1 MEWHSGTMYPV
12 DRMRAGLSTRIFLG
26 FLVLLLVFAGASALA
41 VRRMHAIRE
50 DLVIIHR
57 GYLALARGSTQARA
71 LQEAREATVARALA
85 TPDPAVRRQLL
96 ASGREVGQGGELV
109 EHLDELEALTRQLL
123 VGRARPVDHAFLE
136 RVLAEC
142 STARTASGAYDDATT
157 RLADGADDAAEAA
170 LLADEQRHAGEVLS
184 ELLRSLG
191 AGIDGKVS
199 EAVLRA
205 ERDEREAAFAVVAL
219 TVVAALVGVLVVFAT
234 IRTLRPLRALVE
246 SAKAIGRGSLDVQVA
261 VPADDEVG
269 ALAREFNAMAKALK
283 DREAVLA
290 SRGDELLRM
299 SGFAE
304 NVIRSVRVGILV
316 IDEQGRV
323 RTLNPGARSVF
334 KLPLVDVDGRRLA
347 ELIDEGLREPLAPLL
362 QGLDTVRGTGEPMA
376 FPLLRL
382 SDKVVDVGLV
392 PIRDRAG
399 ASQPDVLV
407 LAEDVT
413 SREETAERLLQT
425 ERFAAIGRL
434 AAQITHEIRNPLSSV
449 GLNIE
454 LLGDDL
460 AHLPPERH
468 REAKA
473 ILDAVGKEVDRLT
486 QITEGYLRF
495 ARLPAPKKVAGDA
508 GDLLADLV
516 AFTQADAT
524 KAGVMLELNV
534 EPGLPHVPFEP
545 ARLRQALL
553 NLVRNAVEAAGTGGT
568 VRVSAKKT
576 AGGLRVTVED
586 TGPGIP
592 EEVRARLFE
601 PFFTTKPSGTGLG
614 LLLAKEII
622 LEHQGE
628 LSVETSALGGA
639 AFQVDLPAQPEVAA
653 PPPPE

>member
-1 MEWHSGTMYPV
+1 
-12 DRMRAGLSTRIFLG
+12 MRAGLSTRIFLG
-26 FLVLLLVFAGASALA
+26 FLVLLLVFAGTSALA

-50 DLVIIHR
+50 DLAIVHR
-57 GYLALARGSTQARA
+57 GYLALARGATQART
-71 LQEAREATVARALA
+71 LQEARDATLARALA
-85 TPDPAVRRQLL
+85 SPDPAVRRQLL
-96 ASGREVGQGGELV
+96 SSAREAYGKALAVRI
-109 EHLDELEALTRQLL
+109 DELEALTRELL
-123 VGRARPVDHAFLE
+123 AGRARPADQRFLE
-136 RVLAEC
+136 GLLAEC
-142 STARTASGAYDDATT
+142 GDLRTNLDSYDETT
-157 RLADGADDAAEAA
+157 GRLVEAADGAGDAA
-170 LLADEQRHAGEVLS
+170 LLAEEQRLSGDLLS
-184 ELLRSLG
+184 EKLRSLA
-191 AGIDGKVS
+191 AGIEGKVS

-205 ERDEREAAFAVVAL
+205 ERDEREAAYAVVGL
-219 TVVAALVGVLVVFAT
+219 SVVAALVGMLVLLT
-234 IRTLRPLRALVE
+234 MIRSLRPLRGLVE
-246 SAKAIGRGSLDVQVA
+246 SAKAIGKGSLDVQVA
-261 VPADDEVG
+261 AAADDEVG
-269 ALAREFNAMAKALK
+269 ALAREFNAMARALK

-290 SRGDELLRM
+290 GRGDELLRLSM
-299 SGFAE
+299 FAE

-334 KLPLVDVDGRRLA
+334 KLPLVDVDGRPLA
-347 ELIDEGLREPLAPLL
+347 ELIDEGLREALVPLMK
-362 QGLDTVRGTGEPMA
+362 GLDTVRKTGEPMT

-382 SDKVVDVGLV
+382 GERVVDVGLV

-460 AHLPPERH
+460 AFLPPDRKK
-468 REAKA
+468 EAQA
-473 ILDAVGKEVDRLT
+473 ILEAVGKEVDRLT

-495 ARLPAPKKVAGDA
+495 ARLPAPKKVAGDV

-516 AFTQADAT
+516 AFTEGDAA

-534 EPGLPHVPFEP
+534 EPGLPAVPFDP

-553 NLVRNAVEAAGTGGT
+553 NLLRNGVEAAGRGGT
-568 VRVSAKKT
+568 VRVGAKAT
-576 AGGLRVTVED
+576 ARGLRVTVED

-592 EEVRARLFE
+592 EEVKARLFE
-601 PFFTTKPSGTGLG
+601 AFFTTKPSGTGLG

-622 LEHQGE
+622 LEHKGE
-628 LSVETSALGGA
+628 LSVETSPLGGA
-639 AFQVDLPAQPEVAA
+639 AFHVDLPAQADAA
-653 PPPPE
+653 VQVSG

>member
-1 MEWHSGTMYPV
+1 
-12 DRMRAGLSTRIFLG
+12 MRAGLSTRIFLG

-57 GYLALARGSTQARA
+57 GYLALARGSTQART
-71 LQEAREATVARALA
+71 LQEARDATVARALA
-85 TPDPAVRRQLL
+85 APDAAVRRQLL
-96 ASGREVGQGGELV
+96 AASREGDQGRALRDR
-109 EHLDELEALTRQLL
+109 LDELEALSRQLL
-123 VGRARPVDHAFLE
+123 AGRARPVDHAFLE

-142 STARTASGAYDDATT
+142 ASARTAGDAYDQATA
-157 RLADGADDAAEAA
+157 RLAEAGDDPAEAA
-170 LLADEQRHAGEVLS
+170 LLADEQRHAGDVLS
-184 ELLRSLG
+184 EQLRSLG
-191 AGIDGKVS
+191 VGIDGKVS

-219 TVVAALVGVLVVFAT
+219 SVLAALVGVLVLVGT
-234 IRTLRPLRALVE
+234 IRALRPLHALVE

-269 ALAREFNAMAKALK
+269 ALAREFNAMARALR
-283 DREAVLA
+283 DREAVLE
-290 SRGDELLRM
+290 SRGAELLRL

-316 IDEQGRV
+316 IDERGCV

-334 KLPLVDVDGRRLA
+334 KLPLVDVDGRPLV
-347 ELIDEGLREPLAPLL
+347 ELIDDALREPLAPLL
-362 QGLDTVRGTGEPMA
+362 RGLEQVRASGEPTG

-382 SDKVVDVGLV
+382 GDKVVDVGLV

-413 SREETAERLLQT
+413 AREETAERLLQT

-454 LLGDDL
+454 LLGDDV
-460 AHLPPERH
+460 AHLPPERAK
-468 REAKA
+468 EAKA

-495 ARLPAPKKVAGDA
+495 ARLPAPKKVAGDV

-516 AFTQADAT
+516 AFTQADAA

-534 EPGLPHVPFEP
+534 EPGLPAVPFDP
-545 ARLRQALL
+545 ARLRQALV
-553 NLVRNAVEAAGTGGT
+553 NLVRNAVEAAGQSGT
-568 VRVSAKKT
+568 VRVGARATK
-576 AGGLRVTVED
+576 AGLRVTVED

-592 EEVRARLFE
+592 EEARARLFE

-614 LLLAKEII
+614 LLLAREII

-628 LSVETSALGGA
+628 LSVEGSALGGA
-639 AFQVDLPAQPEVAA
+639 AFHVDLPSQPAA
-653 PPPPE
+653 A

>member
-1 MEWHSGTMYPV
+1 
-12 DRMRAGLSTRIFLG
+12 MRAGLSTRIFLG
-26 FLVLLLVFAGASALA
+26 FLVLLLVFAGASGLA

-50 DLVIIHR
+50 DLVLVHR
-57 GYLALARGSTQARA
+57 GYLALARGATQART
-71 LQEAREATVARALA
+71 LHEARDATLARALA
-85 TPDPAVRRQLL
+85 TPDPALRRTLL
-96 ASGREVGQGGELV
+96 GSAREAYGKALAERI
-109 EHLDELEALTRQLL
+109 DELDALTRELL
-123 VGRARPVDHAFLE
+123 AGRARPSDQSFLE
-136 RVLAEC
+136 GLLAEC
-142 STARTASGAYDDATT
+142 AEARTHSDAYDEATGKLADAADTSADASLLAEEQ
-157 RLADGADDAAEAA
+157 RLA
-170 LLADEQRHAGEVLS
+170 GELLS
-184 ELLRSLG
+184 EKLRSLSV
-191 AGIDGKVS
+191 AVDGKVS

-205 ERDEREAAFAVVAL
+205 ERDEREAAWAVVAL
-219 TVVAALVGVLVVFAT
+219 SLVAAVIGVLVVLSM
-234 IRTLRPLRALVE
+234 IRALRPLHGLVE
-246 SAKAIGRGSLDVQVA
+246 SAKAIGKGSLDVQV
-261 VPADDEVG
+261 PAATDDEVG
-269 ALAREFNAMAKALK
+269 ALAREFNAMARALK

-290 SRGDELLRM
+290 GRGEELLRM

-316 IDEQGRV
+316 IDEQGCV

-334 KLPLVDVDGRRLA
+334 KLPLVDVDGRKLA
-347 ELIDEGLREPLAPLL
+347 ELIDEQLQEPLAPLL
-362 QGLDTVRGTGEPMA
+362 QGLDAVRGSGEPMQ
-376 FPLLRL
+376 FPLLKL
-382 SDKVVDVGLV
+382 GDKVVDVGLV

-460 AHLPPERH
+460 VYLPPDRKK
-468 REAKA
+468 EAQA

-495 ARLPAPKKVAGDA
+495 ARLPAPKKVAGDV

-516 AFTQADAT
+516 AFTEGDAA

-534 EPGLPHVPFEP
+534 EPGLPAVPFDP

-553 NLVRNAVEAAGTGGT
+553 NLLRNGVEAAGKGGT
-568 VRVSAKKT
+568 VRVGAHKT
-576 AGGLRVTVED
+576 ARGLRVTVED
-586 TGPGIP
+586 TGPGVP
-592 EEVRARLFE
+592 EDVRARLFE
-601 PFFTTKPSGTGLG
+601 AFFTTKPSGTGLG

-622 LEHQGE
+622 LEHKGE
-628 LSVETSALGGA
+628 LSVETSSLGGA
-639 AFQVDLPAQPEVAA
+639 AFHVDLPQQADLAGPVSG
-653 PPPPE
+653 

>member
-1 MEWHSGTMYPV
+1 
-12 DRMRAGLSTRIFLG
+12 MRAGLSTRIFLG

-57 GYLALARGSTQARA
+57 GYLALARFGTQART
-71 LQEAREATVARALA
+71 LQEAREATLARALA
-85 TPDPAVRRQLL
+85 TSDPALRRQLL
-96 ASGREVGQGGELV
+96 ASGREGGHGRELR
-109 EHLDELEALTRQLL
+109 ERLDELEALTRQLL
-123 VGRARPVDHAFLE
+123 AGRARAADHAFLGQ
-136 RVLAEC
+136 VLAEVGA
-142 STARTASGAYDDATT
+142 TRTASDAYDEATA
-157 RLADGADDAAEAA
+157 RLAEPGDQRDDDQAALA

-184 ELLRSLG
+184 EQLRSLSV
-191 AGIDGKVS
+191 GIDGKVS

-205 ERDEREAAFAVVAL
+205 ERDEREAAYAVVAL
-219 TVVAALVGVLVVFAT
+219 TVLAALVGVLVLVAT
-234 IRTLRPLRALVE
+234 IRALRPLHGLVE
-246 SAKAIGRGSLDVQVA
+246 SAKAIGRGSLDVQVV

-269 ALAREFNAMAKALK
+269 ALAREFNAMARALK

-304 NVIRSVRVGILV
+304 NVIRSVRVGIMV
-316 IDEQGRV
+316 IDERGRV

-334 KLPLVDVDGRRLA
+334 KLPLVDVDGRPLA

-362 QGLDTVRGTGEPMA
+362 QGLDTVRKSGEPMA
-376 FPLLRL
+376 FPLMRL

-460 AHLPPERH
+460 AHLPPERR

-534 EPGLPHVPFEP
+534 EPGLPQVPFEP

-568 VRVSAKKT
+568 VRVSAGKT
-576 AGGLRVTVED
+576 ATGLRVTVED
-586 TGPGIP
+586 TGSGIP

-639 AFQVDLPAQPEVAA
+639 AFHVDLPAELEVPRAQA
-653 PPPPE
+653 

>member
-1 MEWHSGTMYPV
+1 MYPV
-12 DRMRAGLSTRIFLG
+12 GLMRAGLSTRIFLG

-50 DLVIIHR
+50 DLVIVHR
-57 GYLALARGSTQARA
+57 GYLALARGATQART
-71 LQEAREATVARALA
+71 LQEARDATFARALA
-85 TPDPAVRRQLL
+85 GPDPAVRRQLL
-96 ASGREVGQGGELV
+96 ASGREAYGRALTERI
-109 EHLDELEALTRQLL
+109 DELDALTRQLL
-123 VGRARPVDHAFLE
+123 AGRARPADLRFLDGL
-136 RVLAEC
+136 LAEC
-142 STARTASGAYDDATT
+142 AELRAASDAYDEATGRLLDA
-157 RLADGADDAAEAA
+157 ADGAGDAT
-170 LLADEQRHAGEVLS
+170 LLAEEQRLAGELLS
-184 ELLRSLG
+184 EKLRSLSV
-191 AGIDGKVS
+191 AVDGKVS

-205 ERDEREAAFAVVAL
+205 ERDEREAAWAVVAL
-219 TVVAALVGVLVVFAT
+219 SVLAALVGVAVLFSM
-234 IRTLRPLRALVE
+234 IRALRPLQGLVE
-246 SAKAIGRGSLDVQVA
+246 SAKAIGRGSLDIQVPA
-261 VPADDEVG
+261 AADDEVG
-269 ALAREFNAMAKALK
+269 ALAREFNAMARALR

-290 SRGDELLRM
+290 GRSDELLRM

-334 KLPLVDVDGRRLA
+334 KLPLVDVDGRPLA
-347 ELIDEGLREPLAPLL
+347 ELIDEGLREPLVPLME
-362 QGLDTVRGTGEPMA
+362 GLEAVRKSGEPMA
-376 FPLLRL
+376 FPLLHL
-382 SDKVVDVGLV
+382 GDKVVDVGLV

-399 ASQPDVLV
+399 ASQRDVLV

-460 AHLPPERH
+460 AYLPPERKK
-468 REAKA
+468 EAQA
-473 ILDAVGKEVDRLT
+473 ILEAVGREVDRLT

-495 ARLPAPKKVAGDA
+495 ARLPAPKKVAGDV

-516 AFTQADAT
+516 AFTEGDAA

-534 EPGLPHVPFEP
+534 EPGLPAVPFDP

-553 NLVRNAVEAAGTGGT
+553 NLLRNGVEAAGKGGT
-568 VRVSAKKT
+568 VRVGARKT
-576 AGGLRVTVED
+576 AKGLRVTVED

-601 PFFTTKPSGTGLG
+601 AFFTTKPSGTGLG

-622 LEHQGE
+622 LEHKGE

-639 AFQVDLPAQPEVAA
+639 AFHVDLPSQTDPAAQLSG
-653 PPPPE
+653 